1 MIETYF
7 SIIVSLFI
15 LEVLLSID
23 NALVNATIANNLPE
37 HKRKL
42 ALRIGIICGGV
53 FRLLMLF
60 IVSYIIANPWLKI
73 AGGLYLVYLMIS
85 HIGRIVDDNN
95 HEIKKKDGFFAVIT
109 QIIFADIV
117 FSLDNVISA
126 VSFSNNIIIVI
137 IGVMIGVISML
148 FVTPILSKLIH
159 KYKGLP
165 QAAYVIVGFIG
176 ITLILE
182 TMKYIHISEFYK
194 FLVILL
200 VIIWTIVY
208 EHSLIIRR
216 VSDPIFKRAQYI
228 IAIPLD
234 IILVIKN
241 EIVRVIGRLR

>member
-1 MIETYF
+1 MIQTYF
-7 SIIVSLFI
+7 SIIASLFI
-15 LEVLLSID
+15 LEVLLSVD

-37 HKRKL
+37 DKRKL

-95 HEIKKKDGFFAVIT
+95 HEIKKKDSFFAVIT

-126 VSFSNNIIIVI
+126 VSFSNNIIIVV

-176 ITLILE
+176 ITLVLE
-182 TMKYIHISEFYK
+182 TLEYLHISEFYK

-200 VIIWTIVY
+200 VIIWTIIY
-208 EHSLIIRR
+208 EHSALVRKI
-216 VSDPIFKRAQYI
+216 SDPIFIRAQYI

-241 EIVRVIGRLR
+241 EIVRVIDRVR